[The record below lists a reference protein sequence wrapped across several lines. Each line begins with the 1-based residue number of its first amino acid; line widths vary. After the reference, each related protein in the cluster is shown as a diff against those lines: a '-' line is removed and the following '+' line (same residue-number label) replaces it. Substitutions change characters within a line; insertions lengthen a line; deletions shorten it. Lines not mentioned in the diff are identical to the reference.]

1 MDYKYAFHNR
11 KFITKNVLP
20 MGQYVFF
27 FDENVHQNVYDHA
40 Y

>member
-11 KFITKNVLP
+11 KFITKMFSPWDN
-20 MGQYVFF
+20 MFF
-27 FDENVHQNVYDHA
+27 LDENVHQNVYDHA